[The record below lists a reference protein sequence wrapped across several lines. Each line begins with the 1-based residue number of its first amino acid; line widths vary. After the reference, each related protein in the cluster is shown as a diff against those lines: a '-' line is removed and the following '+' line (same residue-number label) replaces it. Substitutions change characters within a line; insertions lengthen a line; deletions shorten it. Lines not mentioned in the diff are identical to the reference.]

1 MKGGSKYIKPGAKE
15 PIEVQVFDEADQL
28 LTGLTNVYVRIRRH
42 ADDLYFDWND
52 ATFKAPGSVVQMH
65 QVLEEVS
72 ATYSPGIYRLNR
84 TAAPAHT
91 KGFDT
96 AAITN
101 PGSGDVYDITIVQL
115 GGTDAAGL
123 PTGYELHVDPTIVTP
138 TLIADAVW
146 DEQKGGHNIVGS
158 FGAEVQTHATQAE
171 AQAAATAALN
181 AYDPPTKAELDAA
194 ELAIRGADGDT
205 LKTLSDQL
213 DGKPT
218 AAQIDAQL
226 SGTHGAGAWDGT
238 ASDWSVDEREEIRA
252 VLGITGTKDTPGGG
266 GQVQEILADTADMQ
280 PKVDMPI
287 STRAA
292 PGAEMN
298 LVDNAIT
305 DAKIATSGRDEI
317 VDEVAARLAAAHGS
331 GSWEGATPGAIA
343 GQVWEEDPA
352 AHNNPNTFGAEVQD
366 HATVPEVKAQ
376 ADQALIDYDPPTK
389 AELDAAEASIR
400 GADADDLK
408 DLSDQLD
415 ALPAAVDLVLS
426 GVHGSGSWESSA
438 ISPTIIAN
446 AVWNAMQA
454 DHTLAGSF
462 GDAVQRIVA
471 LQKENY
477 FIDQMT
483 YNTQGLMLSG
493 RIRLFRTK
501 AAALAATDGGT
512 GEGEFA
518 TYSFTSTETP
528 GEPCKARTARSVRD
542 S

>member
-28 LTGLTNVYVRIRRH
+28 LTGLTTVYVRIRRH

-101 PGSGDVYDITIVQL
+101 PGSGDVYDITIVQI

-158 FGAEVQTHATQAE
+158 FGEEVQTHATQAE

-298 LVDNAIT
+298 LVDDAIT
-305 DAKIATSGRDEI
+305 AAKIATSGRDEI

-331 GSWEGATPGAIA
+331 GSWEGATPSAIA
-343 GQVWEEDPA
+343 GQVWEETKASHTTPG
-352 AHNNPNTFGAEVQD
+352 TFGAEVQE

-501 AAALAATDGGT
+501 AAALAATDGGA

>member
-15 PIEVQVFDEADQL
+15 PIEIQVFDEAERL
-28 LTGLTNVYVRIRRH
+28 LKGLTNLYVRIRRH
-42 ADDLYFDWND
+42 ADDLYFDWSD
-52 ATFKAPGSVVQMH
+52 ATFKAPASVVQME
-65 QVLEEVS
+65 QVLEEIS
-72 ATYSPGIYRLNR
+72 GTYSPGIYRLNR
-84 TAAPAHT
+84 TTAPAHT
-91 KGFDT
+91 HGFDT

-101 PGSGDVYDITIVQL
+101 PGSGDVYDVTIVQI

-123 PTGYELHVDPTIVTP
+123 PTGYEIHVDPTIVTP

-146 DEQKGGHNIVGS
+146 DEQKAGHNVPGS
-158 FGAEVQTHATQAE
+158 FGEEVQTHANPTEVA
-171 AQAAATAALN
+171 AAATAALN
-181 AYDPPTKAELDAA
+181 TYDPPTKAELDAA
-194 ELAIRGADGDT
+194 ELAIRGADGDD

-218 AAQIDAQL
+218 AAEIDAQL

-238 ASDWSVDEREEIRA
+238 ASDWSVDEREEIRS
-252 VLGITGTKDTPGGG
+252 VLGITGDKDTPGGG

-298 LVDNAIT
+298 LVDDAIT

-317 VDEVAARLAAAHGS
+317 VDEVAARLASAHGG
-331 GSWEGATPGAIA
+331 GSWEGATPSAIA

-376 ADQALIDYDPPTK
+376 ADQALVDYDPPTK
-389 AELDAAEASIR
+389 AELDLAEARIR
-400 GADADDLK
+400 GADNDDLK
-408 DLSDQLD
+408 ILSDQLD
-415 ALPAAVDLVLS
+415 DLPTAVNTLLS
-426 GVHGSGSWESSA
+426 GIHGPGSWESSA
-438 ISPTIIAN
+438 ISPAVIAN

-454 DHTLAGSF
+454 DHQLANSF

-483 YNTQGLMLSG
+483 YNAEGLMLSG

-501 AAALAATDGGT
+501 AAALAATDGGS

-518 TYSFTSTETP
+518 TYSFDATP
-528 GEPCKARTARSVRD
+528 TAGEPCKARTARSVRD
-542 S
+542 T

>member
-1 MKGGSKYIKPGAKE
+1 MRGGSKYIKLDAKE
-15 PIEVQVFDEADQL
+15 PIEVQVFDEAERL
-28 LTGLTNVYVRIRRH
+28 LKGKTNIYVRIRRH
-42 ADDLYFDWND
+42 ADDLYFDWSD
-52 ATFKAPGSVVQMH
+52 ATFKAASSVVQME

-84 TAAPAHT
+84 TTVPQHA

-96 AAITN
+96 AIISN
-101 PGSGDVYDITIVQL
+101 PGSGDVYDVTIVQI
-115 GGTDAAGL
+115 GGTDAAGM
-123 PTGYELHVDPTIVTP
+123 PTGFELHVDPTIVTP

-146 DEQKGGHNIVGS
+146 DEQTAGHTLPGT
-158 FGAEVQTHATQAE
+158 FGEEVQTHTTQAE

-181 AYDPPTKAELDAA
+181 AYDPPTKAELDTA

-218 AAQIDAQL
+218 ASQIDTQL
-226 SGTHGAGAWDGT
+226 SGTHGTGAWDGT
-238 ASDWSVDEREEIRA
+238 ASDWSIAEREELRA
-252 VLGITGTKDTPGGG
+252 ALGITGDKTGPGGG
-266 GQVQEILADTADMQ
+266 GQLQEILADTADIQ

-298 LVDNAIT
+298 LVDDAIT
-305 DAKIATSGRDEI
+305 ASKLATSARDEI
-317 VDEVAARLAAAHGS
+317 VDEVASRLATTHGG
-331 GSWEGATPGAIA
+331 GSWEGASAGAVA
-343 GQVWEEDPA
+343 DQVWDEAVAD
-352 AHNNPNTFGAEVQD
+352 HILLGTFGAEVQE

-376 ADQALIDYDPPTK
+376 ADQALVDYDPPTK
-389 AELDAAEASIR
+389 AELDAAETRIR
-400 GADADDLK
+400 GTDADDLK
-408 DLSDQLD
+408 ALSDQLD
-415 ALPAAVDLVLS
+415 QIPDEVNSLLS
-426 GVHGSGSWESSA
+426 TVHGGGSWESSA
-438 ISPTIIAN
+438 ISPAIIAN

-454 DHTLAGSF
+454 DHQLANSF

-483 YNTQGLMLSG
+483 YNPEGLMTAG

-501 AAALAATDGGT
+501 AGAVAATDGGS

-518 TYSFTSTETP
+518 TYSFDTTETAGAP
-528 GEPCKARTARSVRD
+528 ERARTARSVRD

>member
-15 PIEVQVFDEADQL
+15 PIEIQVFDDAENL
-28 LTGLTNVYVRIRRH
+28 LKFKTDIHVRIRRH
-42 ADDLYFDWND
+42 ADDLYFDWSD
-52 ATFKAPGSVVQMH
+52 ATFKAPALVVQME
-65 QVLEEVS
+65 QVLQEIS
-72 ATYSPGIYRLNR
+72 GTYSPGIYRLNR

-101 PGSGDVYDITIVQL
+101 PGSGDVYDVTIVQL

-146 DEQKGGHNIVGS
+146 DEQKGGHNVVGS
-158 FGAEVQTHATQAE
+158 FGEEVQTHATQAE
-171 AQAAATAALN
+171 VQAAATAALN

-194 ELAIRGADGDT
+194 ELAIRGADGDD

-238 ASDWSVDEREEIRA
+238 ASDWTAAEKEEIRGA
-252 VLGITGTKDTPGGG
+252 LGVQGTQAEPTGGG
-266 GQVQEILADTADMQ
+266 DLQEILDDTADMQ
-280 PKVDMPI
+280 PKIDMPI

-292 PGAEMN
+292 PGAEMD
-298 LVDNAIT
+298 LIT
-305 DAKIATSGRDEI
+305 DAVDANAIATSGSAEI
-317 VDEVAARLAAAHGS
+317 VDEVAARLASAHGS
-331 GSWEGATPGAIA
+331 GSWEGASAGDVAGDVWDEAKGAHTAPGSF
-343 GQVWEEDPA
+343 GEEI
-352 AHNNPNTFGAEVQD
+352 QD
-366 HATVPEVKAQ
+366 HATVLEVKAQ
-376 ADQALIDYDPPTK
+376 ADQALVDYDPPTK
-389 AELDAAEASIR
+389 AALDAAEAAIR
-400 GADADDLK
+400 GTDADDLK
-408 DLSDQLD
+408 DISDQID
-415 ALPAAVDLVLS
+415 GVPTAVDVALS
-426 GVHGSGSWESSA
+426 AVHGGGSWESSA
-438 ISPTIIAN
+438 ISPAIIAN

-454 DHTLAGSF
+454 DHQLANSF
-462 GDAVQRIVA
+462 GDAVQRVVA

-483 YNTQGLMLSG
+483 YNTQGLMLTG

-518 TYSFTSTETP
+518 VYSFSSTETP
-528 GEPCKARTARSVRD
+528 GEPCKAKTARSVRD
-542 S
+542 A